1 MECARALR
9 TTSAS
14 DLILSFVRLAHS
26 SSLTLR
32 TSAPQSDYSYHC
44 IAHNEGQRTVFC
56 GEECAFMIAHIIHTI
71 HKFFVMQVVFQRI
84 LIFASLYLVI
94 LISNTNAERQ

>member
-1 MECARALR
+1 
-9 TTSAS
+9 
-14 DLILSFVRLAHS
+14 
-26 SSLTLR
+26 
-32 TSAPQSDYSYHC
+32 
-44 IAHNEGQRTVFC
+44 
-56 GEECAFMIAHIIHTI
+56 MIAHIIHTI